1 MHLKHGAV
9 LQGGKYKI
17 EKLLGQGG
25 FGITY
30 LAVQTGLDRKVAIK
44 EFFMKEHCNRDAD
57 TSHVSVPSVGSRE
70 LVAKFKEKFIK
81 EAQMI
86 SGYKHP
92 NIVIIHDVFEE
103 NGTAYYVME
112 YHGGGSLSSLSLP
125 LSYEEASGYIRQVAS
140 ALSYLHDHNTMHLD
154 VKPSNVLIDSD
165 GNAVLIDFGVSKR
178 YDQAGHQTSSTPVG
192 ISHGY
197 APGEQYQQG
206 TLAFSPAT
214 DIYALGATFYKLVTG
229 DTPPDQNEVN
239 ENGLPPFPATVPAS
253 IAALIEKSMQPRRK
267 DRPQSI
273 SGFLGMLD
281 EALVASTGDETKVDS
296 EDDAS
301 TVIFGN
307 DKVDVDS
314 GDKTPTPS
322 EKKKSRRWLWWLLA
336 AVMLAVAGV
345 AAVMSSKSAGDAA
358 VALST
363 SKTGVHNGHQWV
375 DLGLPS
381 GLKWATCNVGASSP
395 EDYGCYYSW
404 GDTKVRKEYT
414 LGCCSSWGRP
424 WVNLSGSVYYDA
436 ASANWGGD
444 WRMPT
449 SEEFQELIENCIWT
463 WKTSEYYSGY
473 EVKSN
478 INGNS
483 IFIPAA
489 GNFIAEYIADIGDG
503 FYWSASSSKDNTLM
517 AESLSFNED
526 GQYIHEYSR
535 HLGCNVR
542 PVMPNEI
549 SSNGNATIG
558 DNESKNVDYYDK
570 FSAVLC
576 SSDTSKC
583 ISTASLYI
591 KIWENMNVTYHING
605 SADAKNIN
613 EVETALE
620 ELLADDQSQVIC
632 VYVDEDVPSSSVVQ
646 ILEIAKRYGYKVILD
661 SFQTNSILV
670 GKHNGY
676 EWVDLGLSVKWST
689 INVGAS
695 YYGSNGGHY
704 AWGEILSREDGNNS
718 ADLLYEEYIGDIC
731 GMGLYDAAR
740 ANWGGN
746 WRMPTISELQ
756 ELKDNC
762 TWIWTTRNG
771 NDGYIVTGP
780 TGQQIFLPAAGCCY
794 GSELDDDGWVGG
806 YWSSTP
812 DESDTADAQ
821 YLIFDENSRDV
832 DSYHRYHA
840 RSIRPVLED

>member
-314 GDKTPTPS
+314 GNKTPTPS
-322 EKKKSRRWLWWLLA
+322 EKKKSRRWLWWLLIF
-336 AVMLAVAGV
+336 LFTAGFSLLLFRND
-345 AAVMSSKSAGDAA
+345 SSSPTD
-358 VALST
+358 
-363 SKTGVHNGHQWV
+363 GVFEPSCWDRGHGYV
-375 DLGLPS
+375 DLGLS
-381 GLKWATCNVGASSP
+381 VCWATHNMGASDIWDCGYLYAWGETIVKDTYTSGNSRTYGH
-395 EDYGCYYSW
+395 DYGRE
-404 GDTKVRKEYT
+404 K
-414 LGCCSSWGRP
+414 
-424 WVNLSGSVYYDA
+424 NLEGVDNPVWTYDGMQEYDA
-436 ASANWGGD
+436 ATANWKGN

-449 SEEFQELIENCIWT
+449 HKEFQELIENCNWT
-463 WKTSEYYSGY
+463 WITLNGRGGYKVTSR
-473 EVKSN
+473 K
-478 INGNS
+478 NGNS
-483 IFIPAA
+483 IFLPAA
-489 GNFIAEYIADIGDG
+489 EVVGQASEGTRVG
-503 FYWSASSSKDNTLM
+503 YWSASDVGGTDIEFARFLCISPDTY
-517 AESLSFNED
+517 SLEWENRFV
-526 GQYIHEYSR
+526 G
-535 HLGCNVR
+535 LNVR
-542 PVMPNEI
+542 PVLAANAAAIEMDYDEEVFHYNLDEYYRLMHEGLKYEEESRLEDAYKNYNSAMEI
-549 SSNGNATIG
+549 ENKWKSSEDYFLFDLKAT
-558 DNESKNVDYYDK
+558 K
-570 FSAVLC
+570 AV
-576 SSDTSKC
+576 
-583 ISTASLYI
+583 
-591 KIWENMNVTYHING
+591 MRV
-605 SADAKNIN
+605 AD
-613 EVETALE
+613 
-620 ELLADDQSQVIC
+620 QVC
-632 VYVDEDVPSSSVVQ
+632 RG
-646 ILEIAKRYGYKVILD
+646 A
-661 SFQTNSILV
+661 
-670 GKHNGY
+670 HNDHG
-676 EWVDLGLSVKWST
+676 WVDLGLSVKWAT
-689 INVGAS
+689 CNLGAS
-695 YYGSNGGHY
+695 RPEEAGDYY
-704 AWGEILSREDGNNS
+704 AWGEINTKAIYTEDNSESYRSKDQKWNN
-718 ADLLYEEYIGDIC
+718 IG
-731 GMGLYDAAR
+731 GTSEYDAAR
-740 ANWGGN
+740 ANWGGS
-746 WRMPTISELQ
+746 WRMPTLAEFKELI
-756 ELKDNC
+756 DNC
-762 TWIWTTRNG
+762 DWTWTTLNKGYKVTSKKNG
-771 NDGYIVTGP
+771 
-780 TGQQIFLPAAGCCY
+780 QSIFLPAAGHRDGGTLCY
-794 GSELDDDGWVGG
+794 GGDYGY
-806 YWSSTP
+806 YWSSTSLGSYGK
-812 DESDTADAQ
+812 DAFYGWFRKDTKNVSA
-821 YLIFDENSRDV
+821 IC
-832 DSYHRYHA
+832 RYYGK
-840 RSIRPVLED
+840 SVRPVLEN